1 MLMMIK
7 DNLNVYPIITIIH
20 NLNPSLTKLKYRI
33 MKIIEIMKT
42 TSKKK
47 MKPVVYY
54 DNL

>member
-20 NLNPSLTKLKYRI
+20 NLNPSLTKLIYRI

-47 MKPVVYY
+47 MKPVVYH